1 MILLAESGA
10 TRSHWALVSSKWSSE
25 VVTLRGFNPN
35 YHQHSAF
42 PGLIIELIKALPES
56 TKVGEIVFYG
66 SGCAG
71 KQRAADVGQMLASLF
86 PKANIQVHGDLLAA
100 ARGLFRTQAGLAVI
114 LGTGSNAGLYDG
126 NEIVRTIPSL
136 GYIMGD
142 EGSGSHLG
150 RLIVKAFVTRR
161 MPDAVADDF
170 MRFTGISRD
179 EMVRSIYSHSEPGNL
194 LASFAPFLSKNIAN
208 EFCERLVIES
218 FTGFFSFIKPIL
230 PEAVLPEIAATGSV
244 AANFSAQ
251 FIKTAEIAGF
261 NVQRIVSSPFP
272 DLLAYHQQ
280 LLSE

>member
-10 TRSHWALVSSKWSSE
+10 TRSHWALVSSNWSSE

-42 PGLIIELIKALPES
+42 PDLIIELIKALPES
-56 TKVGEIVFYG
+56 TKVSEIVFYG

-71 KQRAADVGQMLASLF
+71 KQRAADVGQMLARLF
-86 PKANIQVHGDLLAA
+86 PKTNVQVHGDLLAA
-100 ARGLFRTQAGLAVI
+100 ARGLFGTQAGLAVI
-114 LGTGSNAGLYDG
+114 LGTGSNAGLYNG

-150 RLIVKAFVTRR
+150 KLLVKAFVTRR
-161 MPDAVADDF
+161 MPDAIADDF
-170 MRFTGISRD
+170 MHFTGLSYDDI
-179 EMVRSIYSHSEPGNL
+179 VRAIYSHPEPGNL
-194 LASFAPFLSKNIAN
+194 LASFAPFLSKYKTE

-218 FTGFFSFIKPIL
+218 FTSFFSFLKPML
-230 PEAVLPEIAATGSV
+230 PEVALPEISATGSV

-251 FIKTAEIAGF
+251 FIKTAETSGF
-261 NVQRIVSSPFP
+261 KVHRVLSSPFP
-272 DLLAYHQQ
+272 DLLAYHRK

>member
-10 TRSHWALVSSKWSSE
+10 TRSHWALVSSNWSSE

-42 PGLIIELIKALPES
+42 TALLNELIKALPES
-56 TKVGEIVFYG
+56 MMVSEIVYYG

-71 KQRAADVGQMLASLF
+71 KHRAADVGQLLARLF
-86 PKANIQVHGDLLAA
+86 PEAKVQVHGDLLAA
-100 ARGLFRTQAGLAVI
+100 ARGLFGKQAGLAVI
-114 LGTGSNAGLYDG
+114 LGTGSNAGVYSG

-150 RLIVKAFVTRR
+150 RLLVKAFVTRR
-161 MPDAVADDF
+161 MPDAIADDF
-170 MRFTGISRD
+170 MRFTGLSHD
-179 EMVRSIYSHSEPGNL
+179 VMVRAIYSHPEPGNL
-194 LASFAPFLSKNIAN
+194 LASFAPFLSKNKTE
-208 EFCERLVIES
+208 EFCEGLVMES
-218 FTGFFSFIKPIL
+218 FTSFFSFLKPML
-230 PEAVLPEIAATGSV
+230 PEVVLPEIAATGSV

-251 FIKTAEIAGF
+251 FIKAAEIAGF
-261 NVQRIVSSPFP
+261 KVRRILSSPFP

>member
-10 TRSHWALVSSKWSSE
+10 TRSHWALVSSNWASK

-35 YHQHSAF
+35 YHQHSAL
-42 PGLIIELIKALPES
+42 PELINELIKALPES
-56 TKVGEIVFYG
+56 MMVSEIVYYG

-71 KQRAADVGQMLASLF
+71 KHRAADVGQLLARLF
-86 PKANIQVHGDLLAA
+86 PEAKVQVHGDLLAA
-100 ARGLFRTQAGLAVI
+100 ARGLFGKQAGLAVI
-114 LGTGSNAGLYDG
+114 LGTGSNAGLYNG

-150 RLIVKAFVTRR
+150 RLLVKAFVTRR
-161 MPDAVADDF
+161 MPDAIADDF
-170 MRFTGISRD
+170 TRFAGLSYD
-179 EMVRSIYSHSEPGNL
+179 DMVRAIYSHPEPGNL
-194 LASFAPFLSKNIAN
+194 LASFAPFLSKNIGE
-208 EFCERLVIES
+208 EFCEGLVMES
-218 FTGFFSFIKPIL
+218 FTSFFSFLKPML
-230 PEAVLPEIAATGSV
+230 PEVALPEIAATGSV

-251 FIKTAEIAGF
+251 FIKAAEIAGF
-261 NVQRIVSSPFP
+261 KVRRILSSPFP